1 MKDELYQHKRSD
13 KIKWIITFVA
23 IFLAF
28 VMLIAL
34 CMQIF
39 GHEKLKPE
47 NWFKKAEQTDKLP
60 EDGDE
65 DNGGAVLT
73 ENENHGIK
81 LMSARIS
88 SDEFED
94 YGISTQAESAI
105 QLTVVITPANAS
117 VQDID
122 WTCGWVNENSAWA
135 SGKNISDYYGFS
147 SFGTRLANAVCYKPF
162 SEPIWVKATSVDNPS
177 ITATATANYIKRITP
192 TFELCTVNYDGK
204 DYQYTNVNTVDYK
217 GSYLFNLTETYT
229 DGTLTGTVKYSN
241 YKHVYTSASGGS
253 QIFGDLEDAIY
264 HEYNDTK
271 QSSDPHMDGCYF
283 QYDGFTFEDDYF
295 NEYIL
300 TNEEDTGFSPYTVFK
315 CVSDAGKTLSNQ
327 RVNNAKGNQLYRKCG
342 KDKLR
347 VTVSFDYLYTYNGV
361 TYGSGTVSKTY
372 VFDCT
377 SLGVA
382 VSGLSLNKVTLNY

>member
-1 MKDELYQHKRSD
+1 MRDELYQHKRSD

-47 NWFKKAEQTDKLP
+47 NWFKKSGQTEKLP
-60 EDGDE
+60 EEEDE
-65 DNGGAVLT
+65 ENGGAVVS
-73 ENENHGIK
+73 ESVGHGIK

-88 SDEFED
+88 PDEFED
-94 YGISTQAESAI
+94 YGISAQAETAI

-147 SFGTRLANAVCYKPF
+147 SFGTRLANAVCYRPF

-192 TFELCTVNYDGK
+192 SFELREYVND
-204 DYQYTNVNTVDYK
+204 QLVNASTVDYD
-217 GSYLFNLTETYT
+217 GSYVFDLTETYS
-229 DGTLTGTVKYSN
+229 DGTLAGTVKYSN
-241 YKHVYTSASGGS
+241 YKHVYTSAAGDA
-253 QIFGDLEDAIY
+253 QIFGDLEDAICR
-264 HEYNDTK
+264 EYNDTK

-283 QYDGFTFEDDYF
+283 QYDGFTYQDDYF
-295 NEYIL
+295 NEYLI
-300 TNEEDTGFSPYTVFK
+300 TKEEDAVFSVYTVFE
-315 CVSDAGKTLSNQ
+315 CISDAGKKLTNQ
-327 RVNNAKGNQLYRKCG
+327 RVTNAKGNQLYRMCG
-342 KDKLR
+342 KDTLR

-372 VFDCT
+372 NFDCT

-382 VSGLSLNKVTLNY
+382 VSGLSLNRVTLNY